1 MPSAGP
7 EHERGPAPH
16 PPRPEEQEP
25 ERDVG
30 ETFPALGRLKWR
42 SSRKRVPVVQQ
53 LEWADCGAACLAMVL
68 RFHGMEV
75 RLEDARQAVGVG
87 RNGASALS
95 ILKAAQTYGMRGRG
109 LSLEIEDLRYLPK
122 ASILHWEFNHFV
134 VFERV
139 VRDAVEIVDPG
150 HGRRRVPMAQFR
162 RSFTGIALTIE
173 PTAQFEPSKAGRS
186 RTWNYLRQLLGQR
199 HLLWRVVTTSVLLRL
214 LALALPILTA
224 LIVDRVVP
232 RGDTQLLLVVAVG
245 LAAAMGFQLL
255 STLIRAHLLLQLRT
269 NLDTRLT
276 LGFLDHLADL
286 PYAFFQ
292 RRSAGDLM
300 MRVSSNSTI
309 REMLTSNTLSGLL
322 DGTLVFVY
330 LGLIFAIHSGL
341 GALTLGLGVLQVFVF
356 LFSRK
361 RVADL
366 MSEDLEAQARAQS
379 YLVQILAGIE
389 TLKVAGAEHRA
400 VEHWS
405 NLFVDELNVSL
416 KRGRLRAVLDTAMGV
431 LQSGAPLLVLS
442 FGAVAVIEGDL
453 TLGSMLAL
461 NALAA
466 GFLMPLGSLVNS
478 ALQLQLLGS
487 YVERIDDV
495 LSAERE
501 QGQGKVQQPGRLSGM
516 IRVRNVSF
524 RYGPQSP
531 LVVREVSIEIQ
542 PGRCIAIVGKSGSG
556 KSTLASLLLGL
567 YRPTEGGI
575 YYDDHNLADLDLRQ
589 VRRQLGIVP
598 QHPFI
603 FGRSVRENIAISDPS
618 ILLERV
624 IAAGRLAAI
633 HDEIM
638 AMPMGYE
645 TILADA
651 GASLSGGQ
659 RQRIAMA
666 RALVNNPAILLL
678 DEATSSLDNTA
689 ERAVMDNLAAQQ
701 CVRIIIA
708 HRLSTIAF
716 ADEIIVM
723 DEGRVVEHGTHDE
736 LIALEGHYHAL
747 VTARVGGPTHA

>member
-1 MPSAGP
+1 MATEPNQSKSA
-7 EHERGPAPH
+7 
-16 PPRPEEQEP
+16 RP
-25 ERDVG
+25 DVG
-30 ETFPALGRLKWR
+30 ENFPALKRLSWR
-42 SSRKRVPVVQQ
+42 SNRKRVPFVQQ

-87 RNGASALS
+87 QNGASALS
-95 ILKAAQTYGMRGRG
+95 ILTGAQTYGMRGRG
-109 LSLEIEDLRYLPK
+109 LSLEIEDLRHLPK

-139 VRDAVEIVDPG
+139 VGGAVEIVDPA

-162 RSFTGIALTIE
+162 RSFTGVTLVIE

-199 HLLWRVVTTSVLLRL
+199 HLLSRVVITSVLLRL
-214 LALALPILTA
+214 LALSLPILTA

-232 RGDTQLLLVVAVG
+232 RGDTQLLGVVAIG

-330 LGLIFAIHSGL
+330 LALIVAIHPGL
-341 GALTLGLGVLQVFVF
+341 GLLTLGLGTLQVMVF

-416 KRGRLRAVLDTAMGV
+416 KRGRLRAILDTAMGV
-431 LQSGAPLLVLS
+431 LQSSAPLLVLS
-442 FGAVAVIEGDL
+442 FGAVEVMEGNL

-466 GFLMPLGSLVNS
+466 GFLTPLSSLVNS

-501 QGQGKVQQPGRLSGM
+501 QNRENIQQPGKLTGL
-516 IRVRNVSF
+516 IKVRNVSF

-531 LVVREVSIEIQ
+531 LVVREVSVEIK
-542 PGRCIAIVGKSGSG
+542 PGQCVAIVGRSGSG

-567 YRPTEGGI
+567 YHPTEGGI
-575 YYDDHNLADLDLRQ
+575 YYDDHNLGDLDLRE

-618 ILLERV
+618 TPIDRV
-624 IAAGRLAAI
+624 MAAARLAAI
-633 HDEIM
+633 HDEIV

-645 TILADA
+645 SILADG

-666 RALVNNPAILLL
+666 RALVNTPAILLL
-678 DEATSSLDNTA
+678 DEATSSLDNSS
-689 ERAVMDNLAAQQ
+689 ERAVMDNLAAQR

-723 DEGRVVEHGTHDE
+723 DQGRIVEKGTHEE
-736 LIALEGHYHAL
+736 LMEKKGSYHAL
-747 VTARVGGPTHA
+747 VVAQTDKGRGHSAEGLIGG